1 MSMHKDVTGRDVR
14 MWLLNGF
21 RKVGS
26 KIQPVTRPVTKAKI
40 FVATSMLKA
49 RYAMKGQ
56 AAPITLL
63 ILAGMFDILIS
74 PVLYPFNWS
83 MRYMKNLWYGIR
95 PMKSLPTK

>member
-21 RKVGS
+21 RKVGN

-56 AAPITLL
+56 AAPVTLL
-63 ILAGMFDILIS
+63 ILAGMFDILMS
-74 PVLYPFNWS
+74 PVLYPYNWS
-83 MRYMKNLWYGIR
+83 MRYMKSIWYAIR
-95 PMKSLPTK
+95 PIKSLPSK